1 MTHKLKI
8 IVVGDTNVGK
18 TSILNRKNNNIFNPT
33 FTTTLGVDFY
43 YISVRK
49 NNTDIKIYVWDTA
62 GQEKFANLI
71 NVYFRDLDGAMVIYD
86 ITNRNS
92 FDNIEKWIEKINMF
106 NKTSVPIIIVGTKT
120 DIEKH
125 RRCHTS
131 EAEDIANKY
140 GYVTI
145 ECSSKDNYNID
156 ETFDLIIDEII
167 KHKNLDID
175 DTKLEIVE
183 PCPAPQKNNCC
194 VIL

>member
-92 FDNIEKWIEKINMF
+92 FENIEKWIDKIKIC

-125 RRCHTS
+125 RRCHKY
-131 EAEDIANKY
+131 EAENIAKKY
-140 GYVTI
+140 NYVTI

-156 ETFDLIIDEII
+156 ETFDLIINEII

-175 DTKLEIVE
+175 DTKLDIERTTV
-183 PCPAPQKNNCC
+183 PVSPKNCC